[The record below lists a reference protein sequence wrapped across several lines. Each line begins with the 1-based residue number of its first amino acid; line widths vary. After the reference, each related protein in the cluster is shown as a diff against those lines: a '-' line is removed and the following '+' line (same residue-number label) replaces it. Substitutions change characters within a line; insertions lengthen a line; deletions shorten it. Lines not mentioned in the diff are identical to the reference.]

1 MRYKV
6 VAHAEDGLPHKEVEI
21 IAKTREQAW
30 DKAWETFPEYHLMSM
45 NVNEEEE
52 DAIQELAFIIGGKC
66 DDCTD
71 CLTCSKIDGCGDRQ
85 MAEYL
90 YREGYRKEE

>member
-1 MRYKV
+1 MKQT
-6 VAHAEDGLPHKEVEI
+6 EK
-21 IAKTREQAW
+21 
-30 DKAWETFPEYHLMSM
+30 
-45 NVNEEEE
+45 

-71 CLTCSKIDGCGDRQ
+71 CLTCSNFNGCGDRQ

-90 YREGYRKEE
+90 YKEGYRKEG

>member
-1 MRYKV
+1 MRYTV
-6 VAHAEDGLPHKEVEI
+6 IAHAEEGLPHQEVEI
-21 IAKTREQAW
+21 IAKTRKQAW
-30 DKAWETFPEYHLMSM
+30 NWAWKMFPEYHLMSM
-45 NVNEEEE
+45 NVNEK

-71 CLTCSKIDGCGDRQ
+71 CLTCSNIDSCEDRR

-90 YREGYRKEE
+90 YREGYRKEG

>member
-1 MRYKV
+1 MKQS
-6 VAHAEDGLPHKEVEI
+6 EK
-21 IAKTREQAW
+21 
-30 DKAWETFPEYHLMSM
+30 
-45 NVNEEEE
+45 

-71 CLTCSKIDGCGDRQ
+71 CLTCSSIDWCGDRQ